1 MAQNEDGIKDGSEK
15 QGDKNLTV
23 ETVILTE
30 EQKRAERKKGE
41 ATRQKRWE
49 QRQEKKRQEEQRRLQ
64 VLEAQRE
71 MDEGFMREA
80 VRQAKKA
87 GKLGDVPIGCVIVK
101 DGKIISRGYNRRNA
115 DKTVLSHAEITAI
128 RRACAK
134 LGDWRLED
142 CTLYVTLEPC
152 PMCAGAIVQARVP
165 TVVIGSRNPKA
176 GCAGSVM
183 DLFHQKG
190 LNHQV
195 DLREGIL
202 GEICSDLLTNFF
214 LSLRKK

>member
-1 MAQNEDGIKDGSEK
+1 MELRMDQKK
-15 QGDKNLTV
+15 QGDKNLAV
-23 ETVILTE
+23 ETVIVTE

-49 QRQEKKRQEEQRRLQ
+49 KKQEKKRQEEQRRLQ

>member
-1 MAQNEDGIKDGSEK
+1 MATEEK
-15 QGDKNLTV
+15 QKR
-23 ETVILTE
+23 ILTE
-30 EQKRAERKKGE
+30 EQKRAEREKGE
-41 ATRQKRWE
+41 ATRQRRWE
-49 QRQEKKRQEEQRRLQ
+49 QRQEKKRQEQLREIQA
-64 VLEAQRE
+64 LEAQR
-71 MDEGFMREA
+71 MADEGFMREA

-87 GKLGDVPIGCVIVK
+87 GALGDVPIGCVIAK

-134 LGDWRLED
+134 LGDWRLEG

-152 PMCAGAIVQARVP
+152 PMCAGAIVQARIP

-176 GCAGSVM
+176 GCAGSVL

-202 GEICSDLLTNFF
+202 EETCSGLLKNFF
-214 LSLRKK
+214 LGLRKSVFS

>member
-1 MAQNEDGIKDGSEK
+1 MELRMDQKK
-15 QGDKNLTV
+15 QGDKNLAV

-115 DKTVLSHAEITAI
+115 DKTVLSHAEITA
-128 RRACAK
+128 K

>member
-1 MAQNEDGIKDGSEK
+1 MRMDQKK
-15 QGDKNLTV
+15 QGDKNLAV

-30 EQKRAERKKGE
+30 EQKRAEREKGE
-41 ATRQKRWE
+41 ATRQRRWE

-64 VLEAQRE
+64 VLEAQRVA
-71 MDEGFMREA
+71 DEGFMREA
-80 VRQAKKA
+80 VRQARKA

-115 DKTVLSHAEITAI
+115 DKTVLSHAEVTAI

-152 PMCAGAIVQARVP
+152 PMCAGAIVQARIP

-195 DLREGIL
+195 ELREGIL
-202 GEICSDLLTNFF
+202 GETCSDLLTNFF
-214 LSLRKK
+214 LGLRKKK

>member
-1 MAQNEDGIKDGSEK
+1 MRMDQKK
-15 QGDKNLTV
+15 QGDKNLAV

-30 EQKRAERKKGE
+30 EQKRAEREKGE
-41 ATRQKRWE
+41 ATRQRRWE

-64 VLEAQRE
+64 VLEAQRVA
-71 MDEGFMREA
+71 DEGFMREA
-80 VRQAKKA
+80 VRQARKA

-115 DKTVLSHAEITAI
+115 DKTVLSHAEVTAI
-128 RRACAK
+128 RRACVK
-134 LGDWRLED
+134 LGDWRLEG

-152 PMCAGAIVQARVP
+152 PMCAGAIVQARIP

-202 GEICSDLLTNFF
+202 GETCSDLLTNFF
-214 LSLRKK
+214 LGLRKKK

>member
-1 MAQNEDGIKDGSEK
+1 MDQKK
-15 QGDKNLTV
+15 QGDKNLAV

-30 EQKRAERKKGE
+30 EQKRAEREKGE
-41 ATRQKRWE
+41 ATRQRRWE

-64 VLEAQRE
+64 VLEAQRVA
-71 MDEGFMREA
+71 DEGFMREA
-80 VRQAKKA
+80 VRQARKA

-115 DKTVLSHAEITAI
+115 DKTVLSHAEVTAI
-128 RRACAK
+128 RRACVK
-134 LGDWRLED
+134 LGDWRLEG

-152 PMCAGAIVQARVP
+152 PMCAGAIVQARIP

-202 GEICSDLLTNFF
+202 GETCSDLLTNFF
-214 LSLRKK
+214 LGLRKKK

>member
-1 MAQNEDGIKDGSEK
+1 MELRMDQKK
-15 QGDKNLTV
+15 QGDKNLAV

-71 MDEGFMREA
+71 MDEGFKREA